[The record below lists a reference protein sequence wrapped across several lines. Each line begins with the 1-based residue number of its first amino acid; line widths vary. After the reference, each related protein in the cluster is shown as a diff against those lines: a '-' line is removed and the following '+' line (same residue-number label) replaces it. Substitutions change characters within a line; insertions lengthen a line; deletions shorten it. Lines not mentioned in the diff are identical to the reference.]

1 MKSGNKVNLAKRVVL
16 ALISSIIISWVI
28 IMVFMS
34 SVKLESFWF
43 TTAIDTLLLTLIMT
57 PAIYFFVLKPFRKQ
71 IALRKKAEEAL
82 RNSETHLHALVQ
94 TIPDYIW
101 LKDENG
107 IYLTCNRQFEKF
119 FGAAEREIIGKTD
132 YDYVDKELADSFRMN
147 DKKAM
152 DANGPSINE
161 EWITL
166 ANGKTRLMLETIK
179 MPMKDESGKLIGILG
194 IGRDITQRKMAE
206 EEIKVKNKQL
216 QSAKAEREKLFSIIV
231 HDLKSPFN
239 SFLGMTQLLSEELQN
254 FTMAE
259 IQEMATI
266 MKTSAENLYSLLE
279 NLLLW
284 AKSERGM
291 IPFKPVEIKLLPFIN
306 EGVELLGD
314 CAKVKDITIKV
325 DANEDIVAFTDGNIL
340 QTIIRNLIS
349 NSVKFTMPG
358 GLITVSAKYE
368 NDSAVELSVEDTGI
382 GMDENIKAGL
392 FKIDTHAGRQGT
404 EGEPSTGLGLVV
416 CKDFVEMLGGELKF
430 ESEPGKGSRFYFTI
444 PEKHLS

>member
-1 MKSGNKVNLAKRVVL
+1 MKNGFTTALDILLL
-16 ALISSIIISWVI
+16 ALII
-28 IMVFMS
+28 
-34 SVKLESFWF
+34 
-43 TTAIDTLLLTLIMT
+43 T
-57 PAIYFFVLKPFRKQ
+57 PTIYFIVLKPFRKQ

-82 RNSETHLHALVQ
+82 RSSEAHLHTLVQ

-119 FGAAEREIIGKTD
+119 FGAAEMDIIGKTD

-147 DKKAM
+147 DKRAM

-166 ANGKTRLMLETIK
+166 ADGKTRLMLETIK
-179 MPMKDESGKLIGILG
+179 MPMKDETGMLIGVLG

-206 EEIKVKNKQL
+206 EEILLKNKQL
-216 QSAKAEREKLFSIIV
+216 QSVQAEREKLFSIIV

-254 FTMAE
+254 FSMAE
-259 IQEMATI
+259 IQEMATC
-266 MKTSAENLYSLLE
+266 MNTSAENLYSLLE

-291 IPFKPVEIKLLPFIN
+291 IPFNPVEIKLLPFIR
-306 EGVELLGD
+306 EGVEIMED
-314 CAKVKDITIKV
+314 SAKAKDISIKV
-325 DANEDIVAFTDGNIL
+325 NVNEDIVAFTDGNIL

-358 GLITVSAKYE
+358 GSITVSAKKGG
-368 NDSAVELSVEDTGI
+368 DSAVELSVKDTGI
-382 GMDENIKAGL
+382 GMDENIKASL

-416 CKDFVEMLGGELKF
+416 CKDFVEMLGGELKL
-430 ESEPGKGSRFYFTI
+430 ESEPGKGSCFYFTI
-444 PEKHLS
+444 PDKHLK